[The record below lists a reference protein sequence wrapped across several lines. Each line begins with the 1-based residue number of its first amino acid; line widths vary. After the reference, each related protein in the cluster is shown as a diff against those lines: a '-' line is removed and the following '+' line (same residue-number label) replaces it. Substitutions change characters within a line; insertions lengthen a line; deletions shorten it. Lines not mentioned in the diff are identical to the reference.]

1 MTLKKIMKLVALVA
15 TIAMVLAVA
24 SCSLLD
30 GDLELKSFTVNGSS
44 VKTNYLVG
52 EKVDFSG
59 IKAIAKYSD
68 ETLNKEYTYSE
79 LTFTYPEGITE
90 ENLTATAG
98 EVVVWVSFKDP
109 HLNVEQKA
117 KFTVKVT
124 TEPIVEPEFTVAVQF
139 EKPGA
144 LTQFEA
150 SNKINP
156 ALKYGDPGF
165 SSQFAIGGKTY
176 KIGNENAFRFNP
188 RFAVLNEE
196 GTEPKP
202 LDKFFSVVEISIKK
216 DGSYVALTATAGE
229 GTTVSYYD
237 GETLIAT
244 VDTYN
249 GVYTFEEDTAGLSV
263 KISVLPSKD
272 HYIFDTF
279 NPVVLEAEIIKAY
292 NIYEAWELAIVDNDN
307 TDERESNADWNDTRV
322 WDEFKTE
329 KGIAGLTV
337 SGIVLHAD
345 LHLTTEDVPEAFFM
359 TTDKDIVYT
368 NVTKDQN
375 GNETTETKTI
385 PAGTKYLYD
394 WSTIYRHICAPGE
407 TFVMEGN
414 FFSISV
420 ANFPLIPSPAV
431 FGGEGSSDDYGSD
444 FSNSDL
450 FRFVNKTQVETANY
464 PKVNVQNLSVI
475 GNAARDNWRDAEK
488 KLVSAGGL
496 IFLKANDY
504 VEANFDNI
512 IGNSFFITYFGDYFC
527 VMDVKN
533 VKCYDS
539 YQNAI
544 YLWGNVQAT
553 FTDSYFSGAGGP
565 MAIVSSPKID
575 GVYTSPVF
583 IANNT
588 VFETHVHTQSVWV
601 EAVNGTAILAGI
613 DTLSTQLSAN
623 GLGSLFIKDST
634 SIYNNTINIQGLLM
648 PEGSD
653 AAVVIGGIDAQG
665 SLSIDGKGVD
675 RNQTAENMLWNT
687 IVYITKGNMQ
697 VDGAGNVNPQTI
709 PPFMTVYDA
718 QGTAYTVFSDGTALY
733 DLQGRAIGTDASHQ
747 AIMAAFMTSDTI
759 VLTQGGI
766 SVVLEFYH

>member
-15 TIAMVLAVA
+15 TIAMVLTVA
-24 SCSLLD
+24 SCSLLE
-30 GDLELKSFTVNGSS
+30 GDLELKSFVVSGGS

-68 ETLNKEYTYSE
+68 ETLNKEYTYNE

-124 TEPIVEPEFTVAVQF
+124 TEPVVEPEFTIAVQF

-144 LTQFEA
+144 LTHFES
-150 SNKINP
+150 SNKINTD
-156 ALKYGDPGF
+156 LKYGDAGF

-188 RFAVLNEE
+188 RFAVLNDE

-202 LDKFFSVVEISIKK
+202 LENFFSVVELSVKK

-237 GETLIAT
+237 GETLVAT
-244 VDTYN
+244 VDTYK
-249 GVYTFEEDTAGLSV
+249 GTYTFAEDTTGLNV

-279 NPVVLEAEIIKAY
+279 NAVVLEAEIIKAY
-292 NIYEAWELAIVDNDN
+292 NIYEAWELAVIDNDN
-307 TDERESNADWNDTRV
+307 TDEREGVADWNDTRV

-329 KGIAGLTV
+329 KGIAGLNV

-345 LHLTTEDVPEAFFM
+345 LHLTTDDVPEAFFM
-359 TTDKDIVYT
+359 TTEKDVVYT
-368 NVTKDQN
+368 NVIRDQT
-375 GNETTETKTI
+375 GNATTETKTV

-394 WSTIYRHICAPGE
+394 WSNIYRHICAPGE

-414 FFSISV
+414 FFSISL

-431 FGGEGSSDDYGSD
+431 FGGEGDIDDYGSD

-450 FRFVNKTQVETANY
+450 FRFINGAEDAVEGY
-464 PKVNVQNLSVI
+464 PTVNVQNLSVI
-475 GNAARDNWRDAEK
+475 GNAARDNWRDSEGS
-488 KLVSAGGL
+488 LVSAGGL
-496 IFLKANDY
+496 IFLKANH
-504 VEANFDNI
+504 VTTNFDNI
-512 IGNSFFITYFGDYFC
+512 IGNSFFITYFADDNA
-527 VMDVKN
+527 VMNVSN

-544 YLWGNVQAT
+544 YMWANSKMNVV
-553 FTDSYFSGAGGP
+553 DSYFSGAGGP
-565 MAIVSSPKID
+565 MAIVASPKID
-575 GVYTSPVF
+575 GVYTSPSFV
-583 IANNT
+583 ANNSI
-588 VFETHVHTQSVWV
+588 FETHVHTQSVWV
-601 EAVNGTAILAGI
+601 EAVNGKAILDGI
-613 DTLSTQLSAN
+613 EALSDKLSAN
-623 GLGSLFIKDST
+623 NLGSLFIKDST
-634 SIYNNTINIQGLLM
+634 SIYNNTINIKGLLM

-653 AAVVIGGIDAQG
+653 AAVVIGGVDAQG
-665 SLSIDGKGVD
+665 SLSIDGKGVN
-675 RNQTAENMLWNT
+675 RNQTEDNILWNQ
-687 IVYITKGNMQ
+687 IVAATKGAMSTS
-697 VDGAGNVNPQTI
+697 GSI
-709 PPFMTVYDA
+709 PPFLTVYDA
-718 QGTAYTVFSDGTALY
+718 AGTAHTVFFDGTNLN
-733 DLQGRAIGTDASHQ
+733 DLQGRVIGTDASHQ

-766 SVVLEFYH
+766 SVILEFYHAN

>member
-1 MTLKKIMKLVALVA
+1 MTLKKIMKLIALVA
-15 TIAMVLAVA
+15 IVAMVLTVA
-24 SCSLLD
+24 SCSLLK
-30 GDLELKSFTVNGSS
+30 GNLELKSFTVNGNS

-68 ETLNKEYTYSE
+68 ETLNKEYTYNE

-90 ENLTATAG
+90 ENLTETAR
-98 EVVVWVSFKDP
+98 EVEVWVSFKDP

-124 TEPIVEPEFTVAVQF
+124 TEPVIEADPAIAIQF
-139 EKPGA
+139 EKPGT
-144 LTQFEA
+144 LTYFEA
-150 SNKINP
+150 SNKIN
-156 ALKYGDPGF
+156 ADLKYGDAGF

-176 KIGNENAFRFNP
+176 KIGNENTFRFNP

-202 LDKFFSVVEISIKK
+202 LDNFFSVVELSVKK
-216 DGSYVALTATAGE
+216 DGAYVALTATAGE
-229 GTTVSYYD
+229 GNTVSYYD

-244 VDTYN
+244 VDTYK
-249 GVYTFEEDTAGLSV
+249 GTYTFAPATEGLNV
-263 KISVLPSKD
+263 KISVLPSAEQ
-272 HYIFDTF
+272 YIFDSF

-292 NIYEAWELAIVDNDN
+292 NIYEAWELAVVDNDN
-307 TDERESNADWNDTRV
+307 TDEREGNADWNDTRV

-329 KGIAGLTV
+329 KGIAGVTV

-345 LHLTTEDVPEAFFM
+345 LHLTTDDVPEAFFM
-359 TTDKDIVYT
+359 TSDKDIVYT

-375 GNETTETKTI
+375 GNATTETKTV

-394 WSTIYRHICAPGE
+394 WSDIYRHICAPGE

-414 FFSISV
+414 FFSISL

-431 FGGEGSSDDYGSD
+431 FGQEGVKDDYGSD
-444 FSNSDL
+444 FSNSEL
-450 FRFVNKTQVETANY
+450 FRFINGAEDAGEGY
-464 PKVNVQNLSVI
+464 PEVNVQNLNVI
-475 GNAARDNWRDAEK
+475 GNAARDNWRDSEGS
-488 KLVSAGGL
+488 LVSAGGL
-496 IFLKANDY
+496 IFLKANH
-504 VEANFDNI
+504 VVTNFDNI
-512 IGNSFFITYFGDYFC
+512 IGNSFFITYFADNNS
-527 VMDVKN
+527 VMNVSN

-544 YLWGNVQAT
+544 YMWADSKMTVV
-553 FTDSYFSGAGGP
+553 DSYFSGAGGP
-565 MAIVSSPKID
+565 MAIVASPKID
-575 GVYTSPVF
+575 SVYTSPSFV
-583 IANNT
+583 ANNSI
-588 VFETHVHTQSVWV
+588 FETHVHTQSVWV
-601 EAVNGTAILAGI
+601 EAVNGSAILAGI
-613 DTLSTQLSAN
+613 DTLSSQLSAN

-653 AAVVIGGIDAQG
+653 AAVVIGGVDAQG
-665 SLSIDGKGVD
+665 SLSINGKGVD
-675 RNQTAENMLWNT
+675 RNQAENVLWQT
-687 IVYITKGNMQ
+687 IVAITKGSMQ
-697 VDGAGNVNPQTI
+697 FDGEGNANPLTI

-733 DLQGRAIGTDASHQ
+733 DLQFRPIGTDASHQ

>member
-1 MTLKKIMKLVALVA
+1 MTLKKIMKLIALVA
-15 TIAMVLAVA
+15 TVAMVLTFA
-24 SCSLLD
+24 SCSLLK
-30 GDLELKSFTVNGSS
+30 GNLELKSFTVNGNS

-68 ETLNKEYTYSE
+68 ETLNKEYTYNE
-79 LTFTYPEGITE
+79 LTFTFPEGITE
-90 ENLTATAG
+90 ENLTETAR
-98 EVVVWVSFKDP
+98 EVEVWVSFKDP

-124 TEPIVEPEFTVAVQF
+124 TEPVIEADPAIAIQF
-139 EKPGA
+139 EKPGT
-144 LTQFEA
+144 LTYFEA
-150 SNKINP
+150 SNKIN
-156 ALKYGDPGF
+156 ANLKYGDAGF

-176 KIGNENAFRFNP
+176 KIGNENTFRFTP

-202 LDKFFSVVEISIKK
+202 LDNFFSVVELSVKK
-216 DGSYVALTATAGE
+216 DGAYVALTATAGE
-229 GTTVSYYD
+229 GNTVSYYD
-237 GETLIAT
+237 GETLIVT
-244 VDTYN
+244 VDTYK
-249 GVYTFEEDTAGLSV
+249 GTYTFAPATEGLNV
-263 KISVLPSKD
+263 KISVLPSAEQ
-272 HYIFDTF
+272 YIFDSF

-292 NIYEAWELAIVDNDN
+292 NIYEAWELAVVDNDN
-307 TDERESNADWNDTRV
+307 TDERETSADWNDSHV

-329 KGIAGLTV
+329 KGIAGVTV

-345 LHLTTEDVPEAFFM
+345 LHLTTDDVPEAFFM
-359 TTDKDIVYT
+359 TSDKDIVYT

-394 WSTIYRHICAPGE
+394 WASIYRHVSTPGE
-407 TFVMEGN
+407 TFVIEGN
-414 FFSISV
+414 FFSISL
-420 ANFPLIPSPAV
+420 ANFPLIPSPVV
-431 FGGEGSSDDYGSD
+431 FGQDGVQDDYGSD

-450 FRFVNKTQVETANY
+450 FRFVNDTQVETANY
-464 PKVNVQNLSVI
+464 PKVNVQNLNVI
-475 GNAARDNWRDAEK
+475 GNAARDSWRDSEGS
-488 KLVSAGGL
+488 LVSAGGL
-496 IFLKANDY
+496 IFLKTNRY

-512 IGNSFFITYFGDYFC
+512 IGNSFFITYFTDEYS
-527 VMDVKN
+527 VMNISN

-544 YLWGNVQAT
+544 YMWADSKMNVV
-553 FTDSYFSGAGGP
+553 DSYFSGAGGP
-565 MAIVSSPKID
+565 MAIIASPKI
-575 GVYTSPVF
+575 GGAYTSPSFV
-583 IANNT
+583 ANNSI
-588 VFETHVHTQSVWV
+588 FETHVHTQSVWV
-601 EAVNGTAILAGI
+601 EAVNGSAIIAGI
-613 DTLSTQLSAN
+613 ETLSSQLSDN

-653 AAVVIGGIDAQG
+653 AAVVIGGVDAQG
-665 SLSIDGKGVD
+665 SLSINGKGVN
-675 RNQTAENMLWNT
+675 RNQTEDNKLWLG
-687 IVYITKGNMQ
+687 IVAATKAAMSTSGS
-697 VDGAGNVNPQTI
+697 I
-709 PPFMTVYDA
+709 PPFLTVYDA
-718 QGTAYTVFSDGTALY
+718 AGTAHTVFFDGAVLR
-733 DLQGRAIGTDASHQ
+733 DLQNRPIGTDASHQ